1 MDLNADLHGG
11 WTLENA
17 KARLNQFFQK
27 EKMQED
33 YKYIEMGP
41 DHNRFGGFSP
51 CVSRVQSIFG
61 ASGCS
66 HLLAML
72 HRATVFF
79 GRTNIPKY

>member
-27 EKMQED
+27 EKIQEE

-41 DHNRFGGFSP
+41 DHNRFGSFSH
-51 CVSRVQSIFG
+51 
-61 ASGCS
+61 
-66 HLLAML
+66 HLCLK
-72 HRATVFF
+72 
-79 GRTNIPKY
+79 GSKYFW